1 MSTNERTAQLLAPF
15 AAEHPID
22 VTAFVGGW
30 PFRPQARADGRALS
44 RLADELGLA
53 ALWVSHLDSLFGFDT
68 RSGNEALLRE
78 TADDPRLVPF
88 AVLDPT
94 APGWETE
101 LEWAVRLG
109 CRGIRLTPGYHGY
122 RLSHPALAELVEA
135 VGRAGL
141 VLHLCVRLEDARVR
155 HPRYLVTEP
164 SRAEVA
170 EFVRALPA
178 GQPTVLSGLNLAD
191 AEEIGRHLGDVWPDQ
206 VALDLWFVNA
216 PLAAVQKLCDA
227 GLAGLFCFG
236 SAAPLQTPHATALQ
250 LVTARIPDADR
261 AALCRG
267 TAARLF
273 DLNT

>member
-1 MSTNERTAQLLAPF
+1 MSWSERAGQLLGCF
-15 AAEHPID
+15 AAERPID
-22 VTAFVGGW
+22 VTAFVGAW
-30 PFRPQARADGRALS
+30 PFRPQARTDGRALS
-44 RLADELGLA
+44 HLADGLGLS
-53 ALWVSHLDSLFGFDT
+53 ALWVSHIDSLFGYDT

-94 APGWETE
+94 APGWESE

-122 RLSHPALAELVEA
+122 RPSHPALAELIEA
-135 VGRAGL
+135 VRQAGL
-141 VLHLCVRLEDARVR
+141 VLHVCVRLEDARVR
-155 HPRYLVTEP
+155 HPRHLVTEP

-170 EFVRALPA
+170 EFVRTLPP

-191 AEEIGRHLGDVWPDQ
+191 SEEIGRHLGEVWPEG

-216 PLAAVQKLCDA
+216 PLAAIEKLCDA
-227 GLAGLFCFG
+227 GQAGLFCFG
-236 SAAPLQTPHATALQ
+236 SAAPLQSLHATALQ
-250 LVTARIPDADR
+250 LVTARISDAER
-261 AALCRG
+261 VALCRG

-273 DLNT
+273 DLYT